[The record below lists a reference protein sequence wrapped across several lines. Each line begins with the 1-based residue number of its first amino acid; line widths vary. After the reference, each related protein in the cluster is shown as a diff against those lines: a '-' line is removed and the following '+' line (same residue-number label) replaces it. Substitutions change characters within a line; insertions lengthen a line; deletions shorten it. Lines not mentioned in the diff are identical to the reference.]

1 MGPIP
6 GEGTTS
12 VGEVGGMNQQWLT
25 VGTYFF
31 VRLIVILLTESESL
45 SVMSIHLKKSN
56 FSLINSIISLLL
68 FISPFIFIVS

>member
-1 MGPIP
+1 MAYCGNLFLCKVDSNI
-6 GEGTTS
+6 TA
-12 VGEVGGMNQQWLT
+12 
-25 VGTYFF
+25 
-31 VRLIVILLTESESL
+31 LIYECGYLHLLSFLLTESESL